1 MYIVFP
7 RGDLGW
13 DDIRVY
19 TTFATVERLLHNG
32 TFAIAY
38 EGADELVPVWL
49 FQVEQGRIRR
59 YPVSPSP

>member
-1 MYIVFP
+1 MMYIVFP

-19 TTFATVERLLHNG
+19 TTFATVERLLHSG

-38 EGADELVPVWL
+38 EGTDEMVPVWL
-49 FQVEQGRIRR
+49 FQVEHGMLRR
-59 YPVSPSP
+59 YPVNR